1 MVVVAFSA
9 VVVVVVVNTIVVTG
23 SNVRDVASSNGY
35 GGRASGLQ
43 LLEKEN
49 GVSDLNGNGLEGGE
63 NR

>member
-1 MVVVAFSA
+1 MVVAFSA
-9 VVVVVVVNTIVVTG
+9 VVVVVVNTIVVTG

-49 GVSDLNGNGLEGGE
+49 RVSDLNGNGLEGGE